1 MENIIERKW
10 DIVIV
15 KDKNNWV
22 DLKLPIWDVIE
33 ILKKEWRKH
42 WVNIKVNWE
51 TVEFEFIDWRHW
63 AEITLDEF
71 LQLSLEVIENWSEVR
86 NIN

>member
-33 ILKKEWRKH
+33 ILKKEWKKH

-51 TVEFEFIDWRHW
+51 TVEFEFIDWRPW